1 MKTINKLFSCIVILT
16 ILLGLLPL
24 SVSAEGE
31 TELPLFNKLSVNI
44 EGWSK
49 FAVSPDGKLLYTRGE
64 YRNDYVSYIWH
75 LDSGRNKE
83 IKELRNESFI
93 DDVTF
98 SPDGKLLAVALGGGG
113 LDNQVMLFDSQ
124 SGSLSATI
132 DITTSGFATSIQFS
146 HDGKFLITGLTWDR
160 VSVID
165 MALRKEVY
173 GIPQNEHFNIIRTHP
188 KRNEF
193 ATLSY
198 PVGGDNNIQIRNTS
212 TGEIIQYLGNEL
224 PQENCGI
231 FDMNYSPDGKYL
243 VVSSYNQ
250 NCGTL
255 VYDAEKNYEQV
266 ATLDFNG
273 SISFTKDSALAVIG
287 NHVYPIEDKFKTSY
301 GLKVKN
307 SDQKIDPKLAFL
319 TPDGKYFIARDDSY
333 NSKGLIVLDSSSLSV
348 RLTGIQ
354 IEPESIALG
363 PNESQALKVTAIYSD
378 GTNKNLDSD
387 AVKWT
392 VKDFYMAEVKENV
405 LYGLANGSTELTA
418 EYGGFKKTIPTVVAE
433 YPTKLIATV
442 TDGHVKLSW
451 TGVSKSKEF
460 VGYNLYRRPA
470 DGSYGDTPL
479 TDFPLQTSSYL
490 DENADSNRQ
499 YYYIVK
505 AVYTN
510 KIESRSS
517 NEVSSTS
524 KGKQIILQV
533 GNPIMKVNGESKEI
547 DLGKGTTPVIYQG
560 RTVLP
565 VRSLIEELGGQ
576 LAFDSDDQKLTI
588 NLNDKKIELWIGKNV
603 AFVNGTEKTMDV
615 ATVIINERTMVPL
628 RFIGENLGMQLN
640 WDGTT
645 QMVELIQ

>member
-1 MKTINKLFSCIVILT
+1 MKTINKLYSCIVILT

-31 TELPLFNKLSVNI
+31 TELPLFNTLSVDMDQ
-44 EGWSK
+44 WSK
-49 FAVSPDGKLLYTRGE
+49 FAVSPDGKLLFSGGP
-64 YRNDYVSYIWH
+64 NNSYIWH

-83 IKELRNESFI
+83 IKELNSSYLHDAE
-93 DDVTF
+93 F
-98 SPDGKLLAVALGGGG
+98 SPDGKLLAIASRW
-113 LDNQVMLFDSQ
+113 NSMEPIMLFDSQ
-124 SGSLSATI
+124 SGKISNTI
-132 DITTSGFATSIQFS
+132 KTSTSVSIDSIRFS
-146 HDGKFLITGLTWDR
+146 RDGKFLIAGLGDR
-160 VSVID
+160 VSIID
-165 MALRKEVY
+165 VASRKEVY
-173 GIPQNEHFNIIRTHP
+173 DIPKDMSELIRVHP
-188 KRNEF
+188 VRNEF
-193 ATLSY
+193 AVTGL
-198 PVGGDNNIQIRNTS
+198 GNKLQIRNTS
-212 TGEIIQYLGNEL
+212 TGEIIKSLGGSCE
-224 PQENCGI
+224 I

-243 VVSSYNQ
+243 IVSSGE

-266 ATLDFNG
+266 VTLEYSG
-273 SISFTKDSALAVIG
+273 YISFTKDSALAVIG
-287 NHVYPIEDKFKTSY
+287 DHVYPIEDKFKSSY

-307 SDQKIDPKLAFL
+307 SDLKIDSTLAFL
-319 TPDGKYFIARDDSY
+319 TPDGKYFITRGDSY

-348 RLTGIQ
+348 RLTGIRV
-354 IEPESIALG
+354 EPESIALG
-363 PNESQALKVTAIYSD
+363 LNESQALKVVGIYSD
-378 GTNKNLDSD
+378 GTSKNLDAD

-418 EYGGFKKTIPTVVAE
+418 EYGGFKKTIPVVVAE

-442 TDGHVKLSW
+442 TDGHVKLTW
-451 TGVSKSKEF
+451 NGVSKSKEF
-460 VGYNLYRRPA
+460 IGYNLYRRTA
-470 DGSYGDTPL
+470 DGSYGDIPL
-479 TDFPLQTSSYL
+479 TDFSLQTTSYL
-490 DENADSNRQ
+490 DENAESNRQ

-510 KIESRSS
+510 KMESLSS
-517 NEVSSTS
+517 NEASSTS
-524 KGKQIILQV
+524 RGKQIVLQV
-533 GNPIMKVNGESKEI
+533 GNPLMKVNGESKEI

-603 AFVNGTEKTMDV
+603 AIVNSIEKTLDV
-615 ATVIINERTMVPL
+615 APVIINERTMVPL

-645 QMVELIQ
+645 QTVELIH